1 MITTTNL
8 GEALECLYLRKK
20 ARVIVADEKE
30 KYDSEMYIL
39 TKLLQHQG
47 YRLTVEDLEKGNYT
61 VEQSEHIIS
70 ASRKIKYYLK
80 FIIQ

>member
-1 MITTTNL
+1 VVTATSL
-8 GEALECLYLRKK
+8 GEALEYLYLRKK
-20 ARVIVADEKE
+20 AKVIVSSQKE

-47 YRLTVEDLEKGNYT
+47 VRLTVEDLEKGNYT
-61 VEQSEHIIS
+61 KEQSEHITS

-80 FIIQ
+80 FIVD

>member
-1 MITTTNL
+1 MLRTTSL
-8 GEALECLYLRKK
+8 AEALECLYLRKK
-20 ARVIVADEKE
+20 AIVIVSDDKN

-47 YRLTVEDLEKGNYT
+47 VKLSVEDLEKGNYT
-61 VEQSEHIIS
+61 SEQSVHVIS

-80 FIIQ
+80 FVIY